1 MESICSSANEFYVV
15 DALLVFFF
23 LFLSM
28 PRIPLRFPS
37 VFPFL
42 EDARLPFLFLD
53 YFERLVDEVARSL
66 RSHVIALS
74 LSLSLALFPV
84 YISLVSWIASLAA
97 FFIRFASSFCARAFG
112 FTALLLNSRL
122 FTYYLRSL
130 ELVLG
135 YLERITGF
143 IDTTKVHFLAHF
155 ISLLAFE

>member
-42 EDARLPFLFLD
+42 EGARLPFLFLD

-74 LSLSLALFPV
+74 LSLSLSRSFPCI
-84 YISLVSWIASLAA
+84 YFSCQLNCLPCS
-97 FFIRFASSFCARAFG
+97 FFYTLCV
-112 FTALLLNSRL
+112 
-122 FTYYLRSL
+122 
-130 ELVLG
+130 LVLRARVRV
-135 YLERITGF
+135 YCF
-143 IDTTKVHFLAHF
+143 TTQFPPFYV
-155 ISLLAFE
+155 LLAEP